1 MINLGLAAAAG
12 PQHVSSWVSTA
23 RVVQDPSLSH
33 WVQKQREFK
42 KKLDRGDPNAQMTVA
57 RAARLEPLSFT
68 WVCLERRQK

>member
-1 MINLGLAAAAG
+1 
-12 PQHVSSWVSTA
+12 V
-23 RVVQDPSLSH
+23 
-33 WVQKQREFK
+33 FK